1 MKYKKEIIIGGSI
14 VAAALI
20 ISFIFAIVHKKAEAP
35 LDVPPLTISMPE
47 TIKPIYHKKAKI
59 IEAPVMSYND
69 ALAMYQNGH
78 LIQFNDK
85 CQTYPRSM
93 VFNNNTE
100 VMLDNRSSAAET
112 VVIGSSSIELPAYGF
127 KIMTLSTP
135 TLPTTYQMS
144 CVASKNVNTIVL
156 Q

>member
-1 MKYKKEIIIGGSI
+1 MKYKKEIIIGASI

-20 ISFIFAIVHKKAEAP
+20 ISFVFASMHKKAEAP
-35 LDVPPLTISMPE
+35 LDVPALSISTPE
-47 TIKPIYHKKAKI
+47 PIAPVAHKKAKAI
-59 IEAPVMSYND
+59 PAQISYGA
-69 ALAMYQNGH
+69 ALDLYKSSGR
-78 LIQFNDK
+78 LIQFNDQ

-100 VMLDNRSSAAET
+100 VMLDNRAATTET
-112 VVIGSSSIELPAYGF
+112 VVIGSKTITLPGYGF
-127 KIMTLSTP
+127 AITTLSAD